1 MAKIRLDVLIQEK
14 GLAPSRE
21 KARAI
26 ILAGEVRVNGQC
38 VDKPGTNIDEE
49 SEIELLHNGPRY
61 VSRGGFKLEKAITY
75 FKVDFNGKVVLD
87 VGASTGGYTDC
98 ALQHGAARVY
108 AVDVGYG
115 QLDWSLRNDQRV
127 VNIERTN
134 IRYFSLEELG
144 ETVDIVTVDVS
155 FISTGKV
162 FPVIKDLVKP
172 DGDILVLIKPQ
183 FEAGKNKVGK
193 KGVVKDQE
201 VHREVLLECMGAADK
216 VGLGCIDATFSPITG
231 PQGNIEFFLH
241 LKNNQPMNPELPE
254 RISSLVE
261 QAHHELGGKKSI
273 ENIAGK

>member
-14 GLAPSRE
+14 GLAPTRE

-38 VDKPGTNIDEE
+38 IDKPGTNIDEE
-49 SEIELLHNGPRY
+49 SKIELLHNGPRY
-61 VSRGGFKLEKAITY
+61 VSRGGLKLEKAITY
-75 FKVDFNGKVVLD
+75 FEVDFNGKVVLD

-98 ALQHGAARVY
+98 ALQHGAVRVY

-172 DGDILVLIKPQ
+172 NGDILVLIKPQ

-201 VHREVLLECMGAADK
+201 VHREVLLGCMETAEKA
-216 VGLGCIDATFSPITG
+216 GLGCIDATFSPITG

-241 LKNNQPMNPELPE
+241 LKTNQPMNPELPG
-254 RISSLVE
+254 RIQSLVE

-273 ENIAGK
+273 ENTAGK